1 VLYIYI
7 IEQTRRTT
15 YNSSSD
21 QLVDELN
28 FQLKFG
34 SFGS

>member
-1 VLYIYI
+1 VN
-7 IEQTRRTT
+7 QTSRTT
-15 YNSSSD
+15 YNSSSA

-28 FQLKFG
+28 FQVKFG